1 MLSHLLGINTRRF
14 GVKAL
19 KKDFI
24 IYKLSS
30 KVRKKFWNAV
40 IEILKIKTYCL
51 GAQVC
56 ELVFEVQT
64 GLAFLVLPWH
74 PDTFSESQP
83 YVA

>member
-1 MLSHLLGINTRRF
+1 M
-14 GVKAL
+14 KP
-19 KKDFI
+19 
-24 IYKLSS
+24 
-30 KVRKKFWNAV
+30 NAV

-64 GLAFLVLPWH
+64 GLEFLVLPWH